1 MILTETEYADT
12 MPVVTARSLSSR
24 RALFADWS
32 IPLGPEWGEEGED
45 LTLRMLIERLV
56 RIEVE
61 SFRER
66 AAERRLDRVLSAR
79 QIEEGR
85 EKGRVS
91 PEGRS
96 TPRRV
101 NMEEAIG
108 AALEAFEDGL
118 YLVVI
123 DDEEYKD
130 LDRVVRL
137 RPDSRIVF
145 IRLTFL
151 AGA

>member
-1 MILTETEYADT
+1 
-12 MPVVTARSLSSR
+12 MPVISARTVGSKR
-24 RALFADWS
+24 PLFADWS

-61 SFRER
+61 SFRKR
-66 AAERRLDRVLSAR
+66 AAERKLDRVLAPR
-79 QIEEGR
+79 QIEDGL
-85 EKGRVS
+85 EKGRVA
-91 PEGRS
+91 PEGRAV
-96 TPRRV
+96 PRHV
-101 NMEEAIG
+101 DMDEAIA

-123 DDEEYKD
+123 DEDEYKA

>member
-1 MILTETEYADT
+1 
-12 MPVVTARSLSSR
+12 MPVITARTVGSKR
-24 RALFADWS
+24 PLFADWS

-45 LTLRMLIERLV
+45 LTLRMLIEKLV
-56 RIEVE
+56 RIETE
-61 SFRER
+61 SFTER
-66 AAERRLDRVLSAR
+66 AAERRLDRVLSSR
-79 QIEEGR
+79 QIEEGL

-91 PEGRS
+91 PEGRF
-96 TPRRV
+96 TPRRA

-123 DDEEYKD
+123 DEEEYKD

>member
-1 MILTETEYADT
+1 
-12 MPVVTARSLSSR
+12 MPVISARTVGSKR
-24 RALFADWS
+24 PLFADWS

-61 SFRER
+61 SFRKS
-66 AAERRLDRVLSAR
+66 AAERKLDRVLAPR
-79 QIEEGR
+79 QIEDGL
-85 EKGRVS
+85 EKGRVA
-91 PEGRS
+91 PEGRAV
-96 TPRRV
+96 PRHV
-101 NMEEAIG
+101 DMDEAIA

-123 DDEEYKD
+123 DEDEYKA

>member
-1 MILTETEYADT
+1 
-12 MPVVTARSLSSR
+12 MPVITARTIGSKR
-24 RALFADWS
+24 PLFADWS

-45 LTLRMLIERLV
+45 LTLRMLIEKLV
-56 RIEVE
+56 RVEVE
-61 SFRER
+61 SFKKG
-66 AAERRLDRVLSAR
+66 AAERRLDRVLSPR
-79 QIEEGR
+79 QIEEGLER
-85 EKGRVS
+85 GRIS

-96 TPRRV
+96 VPRRV
-101 NMEEAIG
+101 NMDEAIG

-123 DDEEYKD
+123 DEEEYKD

>member
-1 MILTETEYADT
+1 MLI
-12 MPVVTARSLSSR
+12 TARTVGSR
-24 RALFADWS
+24 RPLFADWS

-45 LTLRMLIERLV
+45 LTLRMLVERLV
-56 RIEVE
+56 RIEVD
-61 SFRER
+61 SFRKR
-66 AAERRLDRVLSAR
+66 AAERRLDRVLSPR
-79 QIEEGR
+79 QIDEGV
-85 EKGRVS
+85 EKGRVA

-96 TPRRV
+96 VPRRV
-101 NMEEAIG
+101 DTDEAIG

-123 DDEEYKD
+123 DEEEFRD
-130 LDRVVRL
+130 LDQTVRL

>member
-1 MILTETEYADT
+1 
-12 MPVVTARSLSSR
+12 MPVIAARTVGSKR
-24 RALFADWS
+24 PLFADWS

-45 LTLRMLIERLV
+45 LTLGMLIERLV
-56 RIEVE
+56 RIEVD
-61 SFRER
+61 SFRKR
-66 AAERRLDRVLSAR
+66 AAERRLDRVLTR
-79 QIEEGR
+79 TQIDEGV

-96 TPRRV
+96 VPRRV
-101 NMEEAIG
+101 DTEEAIG

-123 DDEEYKD
+123 DEEEYKD
-130 LDRVVRL
+130 LDRIVRL

>member
-1 MILTETEYADT
+1 
-12 MPVVTARSLSSR
+12 MPVITAHTVGSKRP
-24 RALFADWS
+24 LFADWS

-45 LTLRMLIERLV
+45 LTLRMLIEKLV
-56 RIEVE
+56 RIETK
-61 SFRER
+61 SFTER
-66 AAERRLDRVLSAR
+66 AAERRLDRVLSSR
-79 QIEEGR
+79 QIEEGL

-91 PEGRS
+91 PEGRF

-108 AALEAFEDGL
+108 AALEAFKDGL

-123 DDEEYKD
+123 DEEEYKD